1 MHKQFSIA
9 WILNSLFTT
18 VGANS
23 FLRVKILTLAGM
35 AQLLIKEM
43 LQLVFIPIRCLI
55 DLSIQTRTKQLM
67 GI

>member
-1 MHKQFSIA
+1 MHKQFSFA

-18 VGANS
+18 VGANL

-67 GI
+67 AI